1 MQRIWTV
8 SLRTYIRPT
17 AHRTRSHP
25 LQQYRELQPL
35 LEAFHSRPDID
46 YHYPSRVLW
55 TTSLEG
61 THFYRPDDWQL
72 VETDHSYEAS
82 KYQTELIAS
91 QLENQALRLEE
102 QTNLPAKVRH
112 VLIHPGCASTGIADS
127 LVHPFLVYFMH
138 LTFYF
143 VRPSIRWTLMARA

>member
-1 MQRIWTV
+1 MQRIRTV
-8 SLRTYIRPT
+8 PLRTYIRPT
-17 AHRTRSHP
+17 AHCTHSHP
-25 LQQYRELQPL
+25 LPQYRELQPL
-35 LEAFHSRPDID
+35 LEAFHSRPDVNS
-46 YHYPSRVLW
+46 HYPSRVLW

-91 QLENQALRLEE
+91 QLENQALRLEG

-112 VLIHPGCASTGIADS
+112 VLIHPGCASTGIADN
-127 LVHPFLVYFMH
+127 LVHPVLVYFMH

-143 VRPSIRWTLMARA
+143 VSLSVRGT